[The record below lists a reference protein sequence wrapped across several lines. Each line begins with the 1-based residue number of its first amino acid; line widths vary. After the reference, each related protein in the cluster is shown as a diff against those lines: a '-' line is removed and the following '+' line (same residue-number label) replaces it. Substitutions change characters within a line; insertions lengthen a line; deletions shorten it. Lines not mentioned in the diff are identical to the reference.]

1 MVGWRTTVARRN
13 RFELFDL
20 VNYTLL
26 CLVLIAL
33 VFPLLFTVA
42 ASFSDPVA
50 VASGQIWF
58 WPKGFTLEAYRNV
71 FNNKIIWTGY
81 GNSLFYMIAGT
92 ALNLVV
98 TISCAFALS
107 RQKLRGRN
115 LFMGIFVFTM
125 YFSGGMI
132 PTYILMLNLKLIDTR
147 WAMII
152 PGAMSVWN
160 MIIARTYYHTS
171 IPEELYE
178 AAKIDGCSDLGIFAR
193 IALPLSTPIIAVIG
207 LFYGVG
213 HWNAFFGALIYL
225 RSSELYPLQLVL
237 RNILLMG
244 QQLDMDL
251 QSIPIEQFEW
261 WARQAMMAEVM
272 KYALIFIAS
281 VPVLVAYP
289 FVQRH
294 FVKGVMIG
302 AIKG

>member
-1 MVGWRTTVARRN
+1 
-13 RFELFDL
+13 
-20 VNYTLL
+20 
-26 CLVLIAL
+26 
-33 VFPLLFTVA
+33 
-42 ASFSDPVA
+42 VA